1 MISVCEA
8 YTSFFP
14 VHAVAA
20 EVYGKAG
27 RASVILRGIVSKFLS
42 DESDAFCAELKD
54 CLRSLASS

>member
-1 MISVCEA
+1 MLSVSEA

-27 RASVILRGIVSKFLS
+27 MASVILRGIVSKFVS
-42 DESDAFCAELKD
+42 DESDTSFAELKD